1 MKELS
6 KKKFNPGFLMS
17 GFVIFFLPVLLFLG
31 YWQITRG
38 YEKQEMWERFTLNK
52 SLPPLAES
60 EILDLNIKNLNYR
73 NVTITGKYMPRTF
86 LLDNRIYK
94 NQSGYEV
101 FTAFVSRN
109 QKVYL
114 INRGWIDK
122 NRIESIKA
130 PGESLQIEGVYSPF
144 VRFGLDLSNNPPGN
158 KFPLIVQELT
168 YEKVSNLLTKDIE
181 LEYSVIQLS
190 AASQG
195 SLEPIWKP
203 SVFKASKHW
212 AYAAQWLG
220 LALALIYL
228 FVYFGYKE
236 KK

>member
-1 MKELS
+1 MCIRDS
-6 KKKFNPGFLMS
+6 
-17 GFVIFFLPVLLFLG
+17 
-31 YWQITRG
+31 
-38 YEKQEMWERFTLNK
+38 
-52 SLPPLAES
+52 
-60 EILDLNIKNLNYR
+60 
-73 NVTITGKYMPRTF
+73 
-86 LLDNRIYK
+86 DNRIYK

-101 FTAFVSRN
+101 FTTFVSRN

-203 SVFKASKHW
+203 SVFKASRHW

-236 KK
+236 KNKYEPKNQPEI

>member
-6 KKKFNPGFLMS
+6 KKKFKPGILMS
-17 GFVIFFLPVLLFLG
+17 SFVIFFLPVLLFLG

-38 YEKQEMWERFTLNK
+38 YEKQEMWEKFTLNK

-73 NVTITGKYMPRTF
+73 SITITGRYIPRTF

-94 NQSGYEV
+94 NQIGYEV
-101 FTAFVSRN
+101 FTPFVSRN

-114 INRGWIDK
+114 INRGWIAK
-122 NRIESIKA
+122 NKSDSIKT
-130 PGESLQIEGVYSPF
+130 PEERLQIEGVSSPF
-144 VRFGLDLSNNPPGN
+144 VRFGLDLSNSLPDN
-158 KFPLIVQELT
+158 KFPSIVQELT
-168 YEKVSNLLTKDIE
+168 YEKVSSLLTKNIV
-181 LEYSVIQLS
+181 LEHSVIQLS